1 MLPGGRHSDSPSC
14 AQQGSE
20 CTNQRQRYA
29 FLSVYRCFA
38 CTSAYHVCDGLYMLG
53 PRSGRCVTVG
63 VGFKTLIRA
72 AWKPVFH

>member
-1 MLPGGRHSDSPSC
+1 MLPGGRHSDSPSR

-29 FLSVYRCFA
+29 LLSVYRCFA

-53 PRSGRCVTVG
+53 PRSGTVGRCGLVG
-63 VGFKTLIRA
+63 VGFKILILA
-72 AWKPVFH
+72 A